1 MRRGLRMNLLAGMPN
16 EPPDW
21 WKRWRPL
28 RWLAAVVLLLL
39 IAKLLSAFWPVATLA
54 QAGTAAPEPVSV
66 VDAATPAADPV
77 VATAAVAPAETP
89 PAVGAEAGT
98 AVALAPPASV
108 ARPEA
113 AKPQP
118 LEIVEEESITPE
130 HVLEAYTARP
140 PAAQQIGRAS
150 CRERVCQYV

>member
-89 PAVGAEAGT
+89 DRKST
-98 AVALAPPASV
+98 RLNS
-108 ARPEA
+108 
-113 AKPQP
+113 
-118 LEIVEEESITPE
+118 S
-130 HVLEAYTARP
+130 H
-140 PAAQQIGRAS
+140 
-150 CRERVCQYV
+150 

>member
-1 MRRGLRMNLLAGMPN
+1 MNMLAGMPN

-21 WKRWRPL
+21 CKRGRPL

-77 VATAAVAPAETP
+77 VATAAVARDETAPAG
-89 PAVGAEAGT
+89 GAEGGNADAGG
-98 AVALAPPASV
+98 
-108 ARPEA
+108 
-113 AKPQP
+113 
-118 LEIVEEESITPE
+118 
-130 HVLEAYTARP
+130 
-140 PAAQQIGRAS
+140 PAA
-150 CRERVCQYV
+150 

>member
-1 MRRGLRMNLLAGMPN
+1 MPN

-77 VATAAVAPAETP
+77 VATPAVAPAETP
-89 PAVGAEAGT
+89 PAVGAEHGT
-98 AVALAPPASV
+98 SVPLAPPASV

-113 AKPQP
+113 ANPPPPKPGRAK
-118 LEIVEEESITPE
+118 SITHK
-130 HVLEAYTARP
+130 HVLERLPHTAP
-140 PAAQQIGRAS
+140 N
-150 CRERVCQYV
+150 